1 MAQWVFVHGA
11 GASHEFW
18 LGQHDM
24 FPQALWLDL
33 PGHGPFPR
41 THGPPPPDLNPP
53 LPAISI
59 DAYADWIAGQAAVA
73 GWQEVVLV
81 GHSMGGAIALALA
94 LRHPAWLRGLVL
106 ASTGARLRV
115 APETLALIATDYPA
129 AVEWIVANTFGPQ
142 AQPYRREGARRLL
155 ARMPP
160 AVTLGDYQACD
171 AFDMRAALEAGAL
184 TLPTLVICGIEDAT
198 TPPRYSEYLAVHIP
212 HATLAWVG
220 NAGHR
225 APLEQAPSWN
235 AAVQAWAAQHA

>member
-18 LGQHDM
+18 LGQEEA
-24 FPQALWLDL
+24 FPVARRLDL

-41 THGPPPPDLNPP
+41 THGPPPADSNPP

-59 DAYADWIAGQAAVA
+59 DGYADWIAGQAEVE
-73 GWQEVVLV
+73 GWHDVLLV
-81 GHSMGGAIALALA
+81 GHSMGGAIVLALA
-94 LRHPAWLRGLVL
+94 LRRPAWLRGLVL

-115 APETLALIATDYPA
+115 APELLRLLTEDYPA

-142 AQPYRREGARRLL
+142 AHPYRREGARRQLL
-155 ARMPP
+155 RMPP

-171 AFDMRAALEAGAL
+171 AFDVRAALEAEAL
-184 TLPTLVICGIEDAT
+184 TVPTLVNCRTDDVT
-198 TPPRYSEYLAVHIP
+198 TPPKYSEYLAAHLP
-212 HATLAWVG
+212 HASSAWVG

-225 APLEQAPSWN
+225 APLEQPQSWN
-235 AAVQAWAAQHA
+235 AAVLAWAEHLA